1 MVLLKKHEMKPP
13 HRDWPL
19 GKVKHRADADGGHS
33 STHVQDGGAGPDAV
47 LDGVIAGV
55 TLTPDNHLAQTDH
68 TL

>member
-1 MVLLKKHEMKPP
+1 M
-13 HRDWPL
+13 